1 MHQHRAKLAAVA
13 LAVLSPNNALAEPEA
28 LLGVGW
34 SGIESAYDSVAAVAE
49 LRTAPVVAVHGVAL
63 RLGAAGEI
71 DTDADVWGGA
81 GLVVTVPLGAALRL
95 EASFM
100 PGLYGQGSGRD
111 LGGPVAFRSLIGLSY
126 ALAPGYRVG
135 VAVNHKSNADIHGE
149 NPGEDSAF
157 AFLAVTF

>member
-1 MHQHRAKLAAVA
+1 MMTVPVSRVLAL
-13 LAVLSPNNALAEPEA
+13 LAMLAPLPAAAQPEA

-34 SGIESAYDSVAAVAE
+34 SGIESDYDAVSAVAE
-49 LRTAPVVAVHGVAL
+49 ARTGPLLTAYGVEL

-81 GLVVTVPLGAALRL
+81 GLVVTIPFLDAFRF

-100 PGLYGQGSGRD
+100 PGLYADGSGKD
-111 LGGPVAFRSLIGLSY
+111 LGGPVQFRSLIGLSY
-126 ALAPGYRVG
+126 AIAPGYRIG
-135 VAVNHKSNADIHGE
+135 FALNHKSNANLYDD

-157 AFLAVTF
+157 AFVAMTF